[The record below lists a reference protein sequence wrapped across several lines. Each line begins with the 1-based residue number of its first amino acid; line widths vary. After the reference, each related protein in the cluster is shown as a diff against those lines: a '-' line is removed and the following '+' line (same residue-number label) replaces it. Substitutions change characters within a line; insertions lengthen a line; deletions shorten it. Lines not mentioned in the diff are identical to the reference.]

1 MKIII
6 DAFGGDN
13 APVEIIKGARLAKDE
28 YKIDIL
34 LTGSKTEI
42 IKSASDNQIDISDME
57 IADAPE
63 IITMDDDPSAVIKT
77 KKNSSMALGFN
88 LLAKGEGDAFISA
101 GNSGALVMGAT
112 MIVKR
117 IKGVKRPAFAP
128 VLPTLA
134 GCSMLID
141 GGANVECR
149 PEMLMQFALMGS
161 IYMNRVIG
169 VNSPKIG
176 LANCGSEEHKG
187 TALYQDTYQL
197 LKASSLNFTGNIEGR
212 EIPRGDCDVI
222 VADGFTG
229 NIILKMYE
237 GVAGALMGKF
247 KEIFSK
253 NLKNKLAA
261 AMVLGDMKAMK
272 KQFDYNEYGGSPI
285 LGVAK
290 PVFKA
295 HGSSKAR
302 TIKSAVGLTVD
313 FVKNNVV
320 SEIENNIKPI

>member
-13 APVEIIKGARLAKDE
+13 APLEIIKGARMAKDE
-28 YKIDIL
+28 YGVDIL
-34 LTGSKTEI
+34 LTGSESK
-42 IKSASDNQIDISDME
+42 IKAVAAENDIKIDDMQIAN
-57 IADAPE
+57 ADE
-63 IITMDDDPSAVIKT
+63 IITMEDDPSAVIKT
-77 KKNSSMALGFN
+77 KKNSSMALGFD
-88 LLAKGEGDAFISA
+88 LLARGEGDAFISA

-112 MIVKR
+112 MIIKR
-117 IKGVKRPAFAP
+117 IKGVKRSAFAP
-128 VLPTLA
+128 VLPTLK

-149 PEMLMQFALMGS
+149 PEMLAQFAVMGS
-161 IYMNRVIG
+161 IYMNKVIG
-169 VNSPKIG
+169 IDNPTIG
-176 LANCGSEEHKG
+176 LANCGAEEHKG
-187 TALYQDTYQL
+187 TPLYQETYQL
-197 LKASSLNFTGNIEGR
+197 LKSSELNFIGNVEGR
-212 EIPRGDCDVI
+212 GVPEGESDVV

-237 GVAGALMGKF
+237 GVAGALMGKI
-247 KEIFSK
+247 KGIFTK
-253 NLKNKLAA
+253 NIKNKLAA
-261 AMVLGDMKAMK
+261 ALVLSDMKEMK

-285 LGVAK
+285 LGVSK

-302 TIKSAVGLTVD
+302 TIKSAVGLTVE

-320 SEIENNIKPI
+320 NEISENING

>member
-13 APVEIIKGARLAKDE
+13 APVEIIKGARMAKDE
-28 YKIDIL
+28 YNIDII
-34 LTGSKTEI
+34 LTGSESKIRKAAAEND
-42 IKSASDNQIDISDME
+42 IKIDDMQ

-63 IITMDDDPSAVIKT
+63 VITMDDDPSAVIKT

-88 LLAKGEGDAFISA
+88 LLAQGEGDAFISA

-128 VLPTLA
+128 VLPTLK

-149 PEMLMQFALMGS
+149 PEMLVQFGLMGS
-161 IYMNRVIG
+161 IYMNKVIG
-169 VNSPKIG
+169 VDNPKIG
-176 LANCGSEEHKG
+176 LANCGAEEHKG
-187 TALYQDTYQL
+187 TPLYQEAYQL
-197 LKASSLNFTGNIEGR
+197 LKSSNLNFVGNIEGR
-212 EIPRGDCDVI
+212 GVPEGDSDVV

-229 NIILKMYE
+229 NVILKMYE
-237 GVAGALMGKF
+237 GVAGALMGKI
-247 KEIFSK
+247 KGIFTK
-253 NLKNKLAA
+253 NVKNKLAA
-261 AMVLGDMKAMK
+261 ALVLSDMKEMK

-285 LGVAK
+285 LGVSK

-302 TIKSAVGLTVD
+302 TIKSAVGLTVQ

-320 SEIENNIKPI
+320 NEIAENINL

>member
-13 APVEIIKGARLAKDE
+13 APLEIIKGARMAKDE
-28 YKIDIL
+28 YGVDIL
-34 LTGSKTEI
+34 LTGSESK
-42 IKSASDNQIDISDME
+42 IKAVAAENDIKIDDMQIAN
-57 IADAPE
+57 ADE
-63 IITMDDDPSAVIKT
+63 IITMEDDPSAVIKT
-77 KKNSSMALGFN
+77 KKNSSMALGFD
-88 LLAKGEGDAFISA
+88 LLARGEGDAFISA

-112 MIVKR
+112 MIIKR

-128 VLPTLA
+128 VLPTLK

-149 PEMLMQFALMGS
+149 PEMLAQFAVMGS
-161 IYMNRVIG
+161 IYMNKVIG
-169 VNSPKIG
+169 IDNPTIG
-176 LANCGSEEHKG
+176 LANCGAEEHKG
-187 TALYQDTYQL
+187 TPLYQETYQL
-197 LKASSLNFTGNIEGR
+197 LKSSELNFIGNVEGR
-212 EIPRGDCDVI
+212 GVPEGESDVV

-237 GVAGALMGKF
+237 GVAGALMGKI
-247 KEIFSK
+247 KGIFTK
-253 NLKNKLAA
+253 NIKNKLAA
-261 AMVLGDMKAMK
+261 ALVLSDMKEMK

-285 LGVAK
+285 LGVSK

-302 TIKSAVGLTVD
+302 TIKSAVGLTVE

-320 SEIENNIKPI
+320 NEISENINK

>member
-13 APVEIIKGARLAKDE
+13 APLEIIKGARLAKDE
-28 YKIDIL
+28 FGVDIL
-34 LTGSKTEI
+34 LTGNKDI
-42 IKSASDNQIDISDME
+42 IRSAANENDINISDIE
-57 IADAPE
+57 IAHTDE
-63 IITMDDDPSAVIKT
+63 IITMEDEPSSVIKT

-88 LLAKGEGDAFISA
+88 LLKSGDGDAFISA

-128 VLPTLA
+128 VLPTLK
-134 GCSMLID
+134 GCAMLID

-149 PEMLMQFALMGS
+149 PDMLLQFATMGQ
-161 IYMNRVIG
+161 IYMNKVMGIP
-169 VNSPKIG
+169 NPKIG

-187 TALYQDTYQL
+187 TQLYQDTYQL
-197 LKASSLNFTGNIEGR
+197 LKASELNFAGNVEGR
-212 EIPRGDCDVI
+212 DVPVGDCEVI

-237 GVAGALMGKF
+237 GVAGALMGKL
-247 KEIFSK
+247 KDMFSK
-253 NLKNKLAA
+253 GVKNKLAA
-261 AMVLGDMKAMK
+261 ALVMSDLKQMK

-285 LGVAK
+285 LGAAK

-302 TIKSAVGLTVD
+302 TIKSAVGLTAE
-313 FVKNNVV
+313 FVKNNVI
-320 SEIENNIKPI
+320 SEIENNINL

>member
-13 APVEIIKGARLAKDE
+13 APLEIIKGTRMAKDE
-28 YKIDIL
+28 FGVDIL
-34 LTGSKTEI
+34 LTGSESK
-42 IKSASDNQIDISDME
+42 IKAVAAENDVKIDDMQIVN
-57 IADAPE
+57 ADE
-63 IITMDDDPSAVIKT
+63 IITMEDDPSAVIKT
-77 KKNSSMALGFN
+77 KKNSSMALGFD
-88 LLAKGEGDAFISA
+88 LLARGEGDAFISA

-112 MIVKR
+112 MIIKR

-128 VLPTLA
+128 VLPTLK

-149 PEMLMQFALMGS
+149 PEMLAQFAVMGS
-161 IYMNRVIG
+161 IYMNKVIG
-169 VNSPKIG
+169 IDNPTIG
-176 LANCGSEEHKG
+176 LANCGAEEHKG
-187 TALYQDTYQL
+187 TPLYQETYQL
-197 LKASSLNFTGNIEGR
+197 LKTSELNFIGNVEGR
-212 EIPRGDCDVI
+212 GVPEGESDVV

-237 GVAGALMGKF
+237 GVAGALMGKI
-247 KEIFSK
+247 KGIFTK
-253 NLKNKLAA
+253 NIKNKLAA
-261 AMVLGDMKAMK
+261 ALVLSDMKKMK

-285 LGVAK
+285 LGVSK

-302 TIKSAVGLTVD
+302 TIKSAVGLTVE

-320 SEIENNIKPI
+320 NEISENINK

>member
-13 APVEIIKGARLAKDE
+13 APVEIIKGARMAKDE
-28 YKIDIL
+28 YNIDII
-34 LTGSKTEI
+34 LTGSESKIRKAAAEND
-42 IKSASDNQIDISDME
+42 IKIDDMQ

-63 IITMDDDPSAVIKT
+63 VITMEDDPSAVIKT

-88 LLAKGEGDAFISA
+88 LLAQGEGDAFISA

-128 VLPTLA
+128 VLPTLK

-149 PEMLMQFALMGS
+149 PEMLVQFGLMGS
-161 IYMNRVIG
+161 IYMNKVIG
-169 VNSPKIG
+169 VDNPKIG
-176 LANCGSEEHKG
+176 LANCGAEEHKG
-187 TALYQDTYQL
+187 TPLYQEAYQL
-197 LKASSLNFTGNIEGR
+197 LKSSNLNFVGNIEGR
-212 EIPRGDCDVI
+212 GVPEGDSDVV

-237 GVAGALMGKF
+237 GVAGALMGKI
-247 KEIFSK
+247 KGIFTK
-253 NLKNKLAA
+253 NVKNKLAA
-261 AMVLGDMKAMK
+261 ALVLSDMKEMK

-285 LGVAK
+285 LGVSK

-302 TIKSAVGLTVD
+302 TIKSAVGLTVQ

-320 SEIENNIKPI
+320 NEIAENINL

>member
-13 APVEIIKGARLAKDE
+13 APLEIIKGARLAKDE
-28 YKIDIL
+28 FGVDIL
-34 LTGSKTEI
+34 LTGNKDI
-42 IKSASDNQIDISDME
+42 IRSEANENDINISDIE
-57 IADAPE
+57 IAHTDE
-63 IITMDDDPSAVIKT
+63 IITMEDEPSSVIKT

-88 LLAKGEGDAFISA
+88 LLKSGNGDAFISA

-128 VLPTLA
+128 VLPTLK
-134 GCSMLID
+134 GCAMLID

-149 PEMLMQFALMGS
+149 PDMLLQFATMGQ
-161 IYMNRVIG
+161 IYMNKVMGIP
-169 VNSPKIG
+169 NPKIG

-187 TALYQDTYQL
+187 TQFYQDTYQL
-197 LKASSLNFTGNIEGR
+197 LKASELNFAGNVEGR
-212 EIPRGDCDVI
+212 DVPVGDCEVI

-237 GVAGALMGKF
+237 GVAGALMGKL
-247 KEIFSK
+247 KDMFSK
-253 NLKNKLAA
+253 GVKNKLAA
-261 AMVLGDMKAMK
+261 ALVMSDLKQMK

-285 LGVAK
+285 LGAAK

-302 TIKSAVGLTVD
+302 TIKSAVGLTAE
-313 FVKNNVV
+313 FVKNNVI
-320 SEIENNIKPI
+320 SEIENNINL

>member
-13 APVEIIKGARLAKDE
+13 APLEIIKGARMAKDE
-28 YKIDIL
+28 YGVDIL
-34 LTGSKTEI
+34 LTGSESK
-42 IKSASDNQIDISDME
+42 IKAVAAENDIKIDDMQIAN
-57 IADAPE
+57 ADE
-63 IITMDDDPSAVIKT
+63 IITMEDDPSAVIKT
-77 KKNSSMALGFN
+77 KKNSSMALGFD
-88 LLAKGEGDAFISA
+88 LLARGEGDAFISA

-112 MIVKR
+112 MIIKR

-128 VLPTLA
+128 VLPTLK

-149 PEMLMQFALMGS
+149 PEMLAQFAVMGS
-161 IYMNRVIG
+161 IYMNKVIG
-169 VNSPKIG
+169 IDNPTIG

-187 TALYQDTYQL
+187 TPLYQETYQL
-197 LKASSLNFTGNIEGR
+197 LKSSELNFIGNVEGR
-212 EIPRGDCDVI
+212 GVPEGESDVV

-237 GVAGALMGKF
+237 GVAGALMGKI
-247 KEIFSK
+247 KGIFTK
-253 NLKNKLAA
+253 NIKNKLAA
-261 AMVLGDMKAMK
+261 ALVLSDMKEMK

-285 LGVAK
+285 LGVSK

-302 TIKSAVGLTVD
+302 TIKSAVGLTVE

-320 SEIENNIKPI
+320 NEISENING

>member
-13 APVEIIKGARLAKDE
+13 APLEIIKGARMARDE
-28 YKIDIL
+28 YGVDIL
-34 LTGSKTEI
+34 LTGSESK
-42 IKSASDNQIDISDME
+42 IKAVAAENDIKIDDMQISD
-57 IADAPE
+57 ADE
-63 IITMDDDPSAVIKT
+63 VITMEDDPSAVIKT
-77 KKNSSMALGFN
+77 KKNSSMALGFE
-88 LLAKGEGDAFISA
+88 LLAHGEGDAFISA

-112 MIVKR
+112 MIIKR

-128 VLPTLA
+128 VLPTLK

-149 PEMLMQFALMGS
+149 PEMLTQFAVMGS
-161 IYMNRVIG
+161 IYMNKVIG
-169 VNSPKIG
+169 IDNPTIG
-176 LANCGSEEHKG
+176 LANCGAEEHKG
-187 TALYQDTYQL
+187 TPLYQEAYQL
-197 LKASSLNFTGNIEGR
+197 LKASKLNFIGNVEGR
-212 EIPRGDCDVI
+212 GVPEGESDVV

-237 GVAGALMGKF
+237 GVAGALMGKI
-247 KEIFSK
+247 KGIFTK
-253 NLKNKLAA
+253 NIKNKLAA
-261 AMVLGDMKAMK
+261 ALVLSDMKEMK

-285 LGVAK
+285 LGVSK

-302 TIKSAVGLTVD
+302 TIKSAVGLTVE
-313 FVKNNVV
+313 FVKNNVINEI
-320 SEIENNIKPI
+320 SENINR

>member
-13 APVEIIKGARLAKDE
+13 APVEIIKGARMAKDE
-28 YKIDIL
+28 YNIDII
-34 LTGSKTEI
+34 LTGSESKIRKAAAEND
-42 IKSASDNQIDISDME
+42 IKIDDMQ

-63 IITMDDDPSAVIKT
+63 VITMEDDPSAVIKT

-88 LLAKGEGDAFISA
+88 LLAQGEGDAFISA

-128 VLPTLA
+128 VLPTLK

-149 PEMLMQFALMGS
+149 PEMLVQFGLMGS
-161 IYMNRVIG
+161 IYLNKVIG
-169 VNSPKIG
+169 VDNPKIG
-176 LANCGSEEHKG
+176 LANCGAEEHKG
-187 TALYQDTYQL
+187 TPLYQEAYQL
-197 LKASSLNFTGNIEGR
+197 LKSSNLNFVGNIEGR
-212 EIPRGDCDVI
+212 GVPEGDSDVV

-237 GVAGALMGKF
+237 GVAGALMGKI
-247 KEIFSK
+247 KGIFTK
-253 NLKNKLAA
+253 NVKNKLAA
-261 AMVLGDMKAMK
+261 ALVLSDMKEMK

-285 LGVAK
+285 LGVSK

-302 TIKSAVGLTVD
+302 TIKSAVGLTVQ

-320 SEIENNIKPI
+320 NEIAENINL

>member
-13 APVEIIKGARLAKDE
+13 APLEIIKGARMAKDE
-28 YKIDIL
+28 YGVDIL
-34 LTGSKTEI
+34 LTGSESK
-42 IKSASDNQIDISDME
+42 IKAVAAENDIKIDDMQIAN
-57 IADAPE
+57 ADE
-63 IITMDDDPSAVIKT
+63 IITMEDDPSAVIKT
-77 KKNSSMALGFN
+77 KKNSSMALGFD
-88 LLAKGEGDAFISA
+88 LLARGEGDAFISA

-112 MIVKR
+112 MIIKR

-128 VLPTLA
+128 VLPTLK

-149 PEMLMQFALMGS
+149 PEMLAQFAVMGS
-161 IYMNRVIG
+161 IYMNKVIG
-169 VNSPKIG
+169 IDNPTIG
-176 LANCGSEEHKG
+176 LANCGAEEHKG
-187 TALYQDTYQL
+187 TLLYQETYQL
-197 LKASSLNFTGNIEGR
+197 LKSSELNFIGNVEGR
-212 EIPRGDCDVI
+212 GVPEGESDVV

-237 GVAGALMGKF
+237 GVAGALMGKI
-247 KEIFSK
+247 KGIFTK
-253 NLKNKLAA
+253 NIKNKLAA
-261 AMVLGDMKAMK
+261 ALVLSDMKEMK

-285 LGVAK
+285 LGVSK

-302 TIKSAVGLTVD
+302 TIKSAVGLTVE

-320 SEIENNIKPI
+320 NEISENING

>member
-1 MKIII
+1 MKISI

-13 APVEIIKGARLAKDE
+13 APVEIIKGARMAKDE
-28 YKIDIL
+28 YNIDII
-34 LTGSKTEI
+34 LTGSESKIRKAAAEND
-42 IKSASDNQIDISDME
+42 IKIDDMQ

-63 IITMDDDPSAVIKT
+63 VITMEDDPSAVIKT

-88 LLAKGEGDAFISA
+88 LLAQGEGDAFISA
-101 GNSGALVMGAT
+101 GTSGALVMGAT
-112 MIVKR
+112 MSVKR

-128 VLPTLA
+128 VLPTLK

-149 PEMLMQFALMGS
+149 PEMLVQFGLMGS
-161 IYMNRVIG
+161 IYMNKVIG
-169 VNSPKIG
+169 VDNPKIG
-176 LANCGSEEHKG
+176 LANCGAEEHKG
-187 TALYQDTYQL
+187 TPLYQEAYQL
-197 LKASSLNFTGNIEGR
+197 LKSSNLNFVGNIEGR
-212 EIPRGDCDVI
+212 GVPEGDSDVV

-237 GVAGALMGKF
+237 GVAGALMGKI
-247 KEIFSK
+247 KGIFTK
-253 NLKNKLAA
+253 NVKNKLAA
-261 AMVLGDMKAMK
+261 ALVLSDMKEMK

-285 LGVAK
+285 LGVSK

-302 TIKSAVGLTVD
+302 TIKSAVGLTVQ

-320 SEIENNIKPI
+320 NEIAENINL

>member
-13 APVEIIKGARLAKDE
+13 APVEIIKGARMAKDE
-28 YKIDIL
+28 YNIDII
-34 LTGSKTEI
+34 LTGSESKIRKAAAEND
-42 IKSASDNQIDISDME
+42 IKIDDMQ

-63 IITMDDDPSAVIKT
+63 VITMEDDPSAVIKT
-77 KKNSSMALGFN
+77 KKNSSVALGFN
-88 LLAKGEGDAFISA
+88 LLAQGEGDAFISA

-128 VLPTLA
+128 VLPTLK

-149 PEMLMQFALMGS
+149 PEMLVQFGLMGS
-161 IYMNRVIG
+161 IYMNKVIG
-169 VNSPKIG
+169 VDNPKIG
-176 LANCGSEEHKG
+176 LANCGAEEHKG
-187 TALYQDTYQL
+187 TPLYQEAYQL
-197 LKASSLNFTGNIEGR
+197 LKSSNLNFVGNIEGR
-212 EIPRGDCDVI
+212 GVPEGDSDVV

-237 GVAGALMGKF
+237 GVAGALMGKI
-247 KEIFSK
+247 KGIFTK
-253 NLKNKLAA
+253 NVKNKLAA
-261 AMVLGDMKAMK
+261 ALVLSDMKEMK

-285 LGVAK
+285 LGVSK

-302 TIKSAVGLTVD
+302 TIKSAVGLTVQ

-320 SEIENNIKPI
+320 NEIAENINL

>member
-13 APVEIIKGARLAKDE
+13 APVEIIKGARMAKDE
-28 YKIDIL
+28 YNIDII
-34 LTGSKTEI
+34 LTGSESKIRKAAAEND
-42 IKSASDNQIDISDME
+42 IKIDDMQ

-63 IITMDDDPSAVIKT
+63 VITMDDDPSAVIKT

-88 LLAKGEGDAFISA
+88 LLAQGEGDAFISA

-128 VLPTLA
+128 VLPTLK

-149 PEMLMQFALMGS
+149 PEMLVQFGLMGS
-161 IYMNRVIG
+161 IYMNKVIG
-169 VNSPKIG
+169 VDNPKIG
-176 LANCGSEEHKG
+176 LANCGAEEHKG
-187 TALYQDTYQL
+187 TPLYQEAYQL
-197 LKASSLNFTGNIEGR
+197 LKSSNLNFVGNIEGR
-212 EIPRGDCDVI
+212 GVPEGDSDVV

-237 GVAGALMGKF
+237 GVAGALMGKI
-247 KEIFSK
+247 KGIFTK
-253 NLKNKLAA
+253 NVKNKLAA
-261 AMVLGDMKAMK
+261 ALVLSDMKDMK

-285 LGVAK
+285 LGVSK

-295 HGSSKAR
+295 HGSSKER
-302 TIKSAVGLTVD
+302 TIKSAVGLTVQ

-320 SEIENNIKPI
+320 NEIAENINL

>member
-13 APVEIIKGARLAKDE
+13 APLEIIKGARMAKDE
-28 YKIDIL
+28 YGVDIL
-34 LTGSKTEI
+34 LTGSESK
-42 IKSASDNQIDISDME
+42 IKAVAAENDIKIDDMQIAN
-57 IADAPE
+57 ADE
-63 IITMDDDPSAVIKT
+63 IITMEDDPSAVIKT
-77 KKNSSMALGFN
+77 KKNSSMALGFD
-88 LLAKGEGDAFISA
+88 LLARGEGDAFISA

-112 MIVKR
+112 MIIKR

-128 VLPTLA
+128 VLPTLK

-149 PEMLMQFALMGS
+149 PEMLSQFAVMGS
-161 IYMNRVIG
+161 IYMNKVIG
-169 VNSPKIG
+169 IDNPTIG
-176 LANCGSEEHKG
+176 LANCGAEEHKG
-187 TALYQDTYQL
+187 TPLYQETYQL
-197 LKASSLNFTGNIEGR
+197 LKSSDLNFIGNVEGR
-212 EIPRGDCDVI
+212 GVPEGESDVV

-237 GVAGALMGKF
+237 GVAGALMGKI
-247 KEIFSK
+247 KVIFTK
-253 NLKNKLAA
+253 NIKNKLAA
-261 AMVLGDMKAMK
+261 ALVLSDMKEMK

-285 LGVAK
+285 LGVSK

-302 TIKSAVGLTVD
+302 TIKSAVGLTVE
-313 FVKNNVV
+313 FVKNDVV
-320 SEIENNIKPI
+320 NEISENINK

>member
-13 APVEIIKGARLAKDE
+13 APLEIIKGARMAKDE
-28 YKIDIL
+28 YGVDIL
-34 LTGSKTEI
+34 LTGSERKIRLVATQND
-42 IKSASDNQIDISDME
+42 IKIDDMQIVN
-57 IADAPE
+57 ADE
-63 IITMDDDPSAVIKT
+63 VITMEDDPSAVIKT
-77 KKNSSMALGFN
+77 KKNSSMALGFE

-112 MIVKR
+112 MIIKR

-128 VLPTLA
+128 VLPTLS

-149 PEMLMQFALMGS
+149 PEMLTQFAVMGS
-161 IYMNRVIG
+161 IYMNKVIG
-169 VNSPKIG
+169 IDNPTIG

-187 TALYQDTYQL
+187 TALYQEAYQQ
-197 LKASSLNFTGNIEGR
+197 LKASNLNFIGNVEGR
-212 EIPRGDCDVI
+212 GVPEGESDVV

-237 GVAGALMGKF
+237 GVAGALMGMIKG
-247 KEIFSK
+247 ILTK

-261 AMVLGDMKAMK
+261 AMVLSDMKKMK

-285 LGVAK
+285 LGVTK

-302 TIKSAVGLTVD
+302 TIKSAVGLIVE

-320 SEIENNIKPI
+320 NEIAANINL

>member
-13 APVEIIKGARLAKDE
+13 APLEIIKGARMAKDE
-28 YKIDIL
+28 FGVDIL
-34 LTGSKTEI
+34 LTGSESK
-42 IKSASDNQIDISDME
+42 IKAVAAENDVKIDDMQIVN
-57 IADAPE
+57 ADE
-63 IITMDDDPSAVIKT
+63 IITMEDDPSAVIKT
-77 KKNSSMALGFN
+77 KKNSSMALGFD
-88 LLAKGEGDAFISA
+88 LLARGEGDAFISA

-112 MIVKR
+112 MIIKR

-128 VLPTLA
+128 VLPTLK

-149 PEMLMQFALMGS
+149 PEMLAQFAVMGS
-161 IYMNRVIG
+161 IYMTKVIG
-169 VNSPKIG
+169 IDNPTIG
-176 LANCGSEEHKG
+176 LANCGAEEHKG
-187 TALYQDTYQL
+187 TPLYQETYQL
-197 LKASSLNFTGNIEGR
+197 LKSSELNFIGNVEGR
-212 EIPRGDCDVI
+212 GVPEGESDVV

-237 GVAGALMGKF
+237 GVAGALMGKI
-247 KEIFSK
+247 KGIFTK
-253 NLKNKLAA
+253 NIKNKLAA
-261 AMVLGDMKAMK
+261 ALVLSDMKEMK

-285 LGVAK
+285 LGVSK

-302 TIKSAVGLTVD
+302 TIKSAVGLTVE

-320 SEIENNIKPI
+320 NEISENINK

>member
-13 APVEIIKGARLAKDE
+13 APVEIIKGARMAKDE
-28 YKIDIL
+28 YNIDII
-34 LTGSKTEI
+34 LTGSESKIRKAAAEND
-42 IKSASDNQIDISDME
+42 IKIDDMQ

-63 IITMDDDPSAVIKT
+63 VITMDDDPSAVIRT

-88 LLAKGEGDAFISA
+88 LLAQGDGDAFISA

-128 VLPTLA
+128 VLPTLK

-149 PEMLMQFALMGS
+149 PEMLVQFGLMGS
-161 IYMNRVIG
+161 IYMNKVIG
-169 VNSPKIG
+169 VDNPKIG
-176 LANCGSEEHKG
+176 LANCGAEEHKG
-187 TALYQDTYQL
+187 TPLYQEAYQL
-197 LKASSLNFTGNIEGR
+197 LKSSNLNFVGNIEGR
-212 EIPRGDCDVI
+212 GVPEGDSDVV

-237 GVAGALMGKF
+237 GVAGALMGKI
-247 KEIFSK
+247 KGIFTK
-253 NLKNKLAA
+253 NVKNKLAA
-261 AMVLGDMKAMK
+261 ALVLSDMKEMK

-285 LGVAK
+285 LGVSK

-302 TIKSAVGLTVD
+302 TIKSAVGLTVQ

-320 SEIENNIKPI
+320 NEIAENINL

>member
-13 APVEIIKGARLAKDE
+13 APLEIIKGARLAKNE
-28 YKIDIL
+28 FGVDIL
-34 LTGSKTEI
+34 LTGNKDI
-42 IKSASDNQIDISDME
+42 IRSAANENDINISDIE
-57 IADAPE
+57 IAHTDE
-63 IITMDDDPSAVIKT
+63 IITMEDEPSSVIKT

-88 LLAKGEGDAFISA
+88 LLKSGNGDAFISA

-128 VLPTLA
+128 VLPTLK
-134 GCSMLID
+134 GCAMLID

-149 PEMLMQFALMGS
+149 PDMLLQFATMGQ
-161 IYMNRVIG
+161 IYMNKVMGIP
-169 VNSPKIG
+169 NPKIG

-187 TALYQDTYQL
+187 TQLYQDTYQL
-197 LKASSLNFTGNIEGR
+197 LKASELNFAGNVEGR
-212 EIPRGDCDVI
+212 DVPVGDCEVI

-237 GVAGALMGKF
+237 GVAGALMGKL
-247 KEIFSK
+247 KDMFSK
-253 NLKNKLAA
+253 GVKNKLAA
-261 AMVLGDMKAMK
+261 ALVMSDLKQMK

-285 LGVAK
+285 LGAAK

-302 TIKSAVGLTVD
+302 TIKSAVGLTAE
-313 FVKNNVV
+313 FVKNNVI
-320 SEIENNIKPI
+320 SEIENNINL

>member
-13 APVEIIKGARLAKDE
+13 APLEIIKGARLAKDE
-28 YKIDIL
+28 YNVEIL
-34 LTGSKTEI
+34 LTGSESI
-42 IKSASDNQIDISDME
+42 IKSLAKENNINVDDFE
-57 IADAPE
+57 IADSSE
-63 IITMDDDPSAVIKT
+63 VITMEDDPSAVIKT

-88 LLAKGEGDAFISA
+88 LLAQGNGDAFISA

-128 VLPTLA
+128 VLPTLT
-134 GCSMLID
+134 GCAMLID

-149 PEMLMQFALMGS
+149 PEMLMQFATMGS
-161 IYMNRVIG
+161 IYMDKVIG
-169 VNSPKIG
+169 INNPRVG

-187 TALYQDTYQL
+187 TQLYQDTYQL
-197 LKASSLNFTGNIEGR
+197 LKASDLNFVGNIEGR
-212 EIPRGDCDVI
+212 GVPEGEGDVV

-237 GVAGALMGKF
+237 GVAGALMGKI
-247 KEIFSK
+247 KSIFSK
-253 NLKNKLAA
+253 SIKNKLAA
-261 AMVLGDMKAMK
+261 ALVLSDMKEMK
-272 KQFDYNEYGGSPI
+272 TQFDYNEYGGSPI
-285 LGVAK
+285 LGVSK

-295 HGSSKAR
+295 HGSSKAK
-302 TIKSAVGLTVD
+302 TIKNAVRLTVE
-313 FVKNNVV
+313 FVNNNVIN
-320 SEIENNIKPI
+320 EIQNNINL

>member
-13 APVEIIKGARLAKDE
+13 APVEIIKGARMAKDE
-28 YKIDIL
+28 YNIDII
-34 LTGSKTEI
+34 LTGSESKIRKAAAEND
-42 IKSASDNQIDISDME
+42 IKIDDMQ

-63 IITMDDDPSAVIKT
+63 VITMDDDPSAVIKI

-88 LLAKGEGDAFISA
+88 LLAQGEGDAFISA

-128 VLPTLA
+128 VLPTLK

-149 PEMLMQFALMGS
+149 PEMLVQFGLMGS
-161 IYMNRVIG
+161 IYMNKVIG
-169 VNSPKIG
+169 VDNPKIG
-176 LANCGSEEHKG
+176 LANCGAEEHKG
-187 TALYQDTYQL
+187 TPLYQEAYQL
-197 LKASSLNFTGNIEGR
+197 LKSSNLNFVGNIEGR
-212 EIPRGDCDVI
+212 GVPEGDSDVV

-237 GVAGALMGKF
+237 GVAGALMGKI
-247 KEIFSK
+247 KGIFTK
-253 NLKNKLAA
+253 NVKNKLAA
-261 AMVLGDMKAMK
+261 ALVLSDMKEMK

-285 LGVAK
+285 LGVSK

-302 TIKSAVGLTVD
+302 TIKSAVGLTVQ

-320 SEIENNIKPI
+320 NEIAENINL

>member
-13 APVEIIKGARLAKDE
+13 APVEIIKGARMSKDE
-28 YKIDIL
+28 YNIDII
-34 LTGSKTEI
+34 LTGSESQIRKAAAEND
-42 IKSASDNQIDISDME
+42 IKIDDMQ

-63 IITMDDDPSAVIKT
+63 VITMEDDPSAVIKT

-88 LLAKGEGDAFISA
+88 LLAQGEGDAFISA

-128 VLPTLA
+128 VLPTLK

-149 PEMLMQFALMGS
+149 PEMLVQFGLMGS
-161 IYMNRVIG
+161 IYMNKVIG
-169 VNSPKIG
+169 VDNPKIG
-176 LANCGSEEHKG
+176 LANCGAEEHKG
-187 TALYQDTYQL
+187 TPLYQEAYQL
-197 LKASSLNFTGNIEGR
+197 LKSSNLNFVGNIEGR
-212 EIPRGDCDVI
+212 GVPEGDSDVV

-237 GVAGALMGKF
+237 GVAGALMGKI
-247 KEIFSK
+247 KGIFTK
-253 NLKNKLAA
+253 NVKNKLAA
-261 AMVLGDMKAMK
+261 ALVLSDMKEMK

-285 LGVAK
+285 LGVSK

-302 TIKSAVGLTVD
+302 TIKSAVGLTVQ

-320 SEIENNIKPI
+320 NEIAENINL

>member
-13 APVEIIKGARLAKDE
+13 APLEIIKGARMAKDE
-28 YKIDIL
+28 YGVDIL
-34 LTGSKTEI
+34 LTGSESK
-42 IKSASDNQIDISDME
+42 IKAVAAENDIKIDDMQIAN
-57 IADAPE
+57 ADE
-63 IITMDDDPSAVIKT
+63 IITMEDDPSAVIKT
-77 KKNSSMALGFN
+77 KKNSSMALGFD
-88 LLAKGEGDAFISA
+88 LLARGEGDAFISA

-112 MIVKR
+112 MIIKR

-128 VLPTLA
+128 VLPTLK

-149 PEMLMQFALMGS
+149 PEMLAQFAVMGS
-161 IYMNRVIG
+161 IYMNKVIG
-169 VNSPKIG
+169 IDNPTIG
-176 LANCGSEEHKG
+176 LANCGAEEHKG
-187 TALYQDTYQL
+187 TPLYQETYQL
-197 LKASSLNFTGNIEGR
+197 LKSSELNFIGNVEGR
-212 EIPRGDCDVI
+212 GVPEGESDVV

-237 GVAGALMGKF
+237 GVAGALMGKI
-247 KEIFSK
+247 KGIFTK
-253 NLKNKLAA
+253 NIKNKLAA
-261 AMVLGDMKAMK
+261 ALVLSDMKEMK

-285 LGVAK
+285 LGVSK

-302 TIKSAVGLTVD
+302 TIKSAVGLTVE

-320 SEIENNIKPI
+320 NEISENING